1 MTNEMLTPED
11 ISRFR
16 ALFYKYCRGEIN
28 ANRCEAERMRRS
40 SIHSKTMTRR
50 LDMHGYI
57 YELSSDPIPEEER
70 YSNTDLPDWFH
81 GSISDGTSDIN
92 AEERVSAIESL
103 LGTLAG
109 NCTYEDGKLQFTDNV
124 KERYFRGSFAE
135 FKEAAALLSAASYEV
150 FSGQEKS
157 TEFAKAMVTIRFAYE
172 DKFDHYIYLKD
183 NDELVPL
190 DAWVRD
196 LDPKDSF
203 FIGGIIDYHW

>member
-1 MTNEMLTPED
+1 
-11 ISRFR
+11 
-16 ALFYKYCRGEIN
+16 
-28 ANRCEAERMRRS
+28 
-40 SIHSKTMTRR
+40 
-50 LDMHGYI
+50 MHGYI

-81 GSISDGTSDIN
+81 GSISDGTCDIN

-109 NCTYEDGKLQFTDNV
+109 SCTYEDEKLQFTDNV
-124 KERYFRGSFAE
+124 KDCYFRGSFAE
-135 FKEAAALLSAASYEV
+135 FKEAAASLSAASYEM

-183 NDELVPL
+183 NDEPISL

-203 FIGGIIDYHW
+203 YIGGIIDYHW